1 MYSVVNL
8 WNIFTK
14 LLTYNNKKGGVTVS
28 KYKIMIEDEDL
39 SLGDALTTEDIA
51 IAEAKLNKIKTK
63 NNVKGKAFKVL
74 EVEVTKSI
82 TE

>member
-1 MYSVVNL
+1 M
-8 WNIFTK
+8 
-14 LLTYNNKKGGVTVS
+14 S

-51 IAEAKLNKIKTK
+51 VAEAKLNKIKTK
-63 NNVKGKAFKVL
+63 NNIKAKAFKVL
-74 EVEVTKSI
+74 EIEVTKDI

>member
-1 MYSVVNL
+1 M
-8 WNIFTK
+8 
-14 LLTYNNKKGGVTVS
+14 S

-63 NNVKGKAFKVL
+63 NNVKAKAFKVL
-74 EVEVTKSI
+74 EVEVTKNI

>member
-1 MYSVVNL
+1 M
-8 WNIFTK
+8 
-14 LLTYNNKKGGVTVS
+14 S

-39 SLGDALTTEDIA
+39 SLGDALTTEDIT

-74 EVEVTKSI
+74 DVEVTKNI

>member
-1 MYSVVNL
+1 M
-8 WNIFTK
+8 
-14 LLTYNNKKGGVTVS
+14 S

-51 IAEAKLNKIKTK
+51 IAEAKLNKITTK
-63 NNVKGKAFKVL
+63 NNVKGNAFKVL
-74 EVEVTKSI
+74 EVEVTKNI

>member
-1 MYSVVNL
+1 M
-8 WNIFTK
+8 
-14 LLTYNNKKGGVTVS
+14 S

-63 NNVKGKAFKVL
+63 NNVTGKAFKVL
-74 EVEVTKSI
+74 DVETSKSI

>member
-1 MYSVVNL
+1 M
-8 WNIFTK
+8 
-14 LLTYNNKKGGVTVS
+14 S

-63 NNVKGKAFKVL
+63 NNVTGKAFKVL
-74 EVEVTKSI
+74 EIETNKSI

>member
-1 MYSVVNL
+1 M
-8 WNIFTK
+8 
-14 LLTYNNKKGGVTVS
+14 S

-39 SLGDALTTEDIA
+39 SLGDALTTEDIT

-63 NNVKGKAFKVL
+63 NKVKGKAFKVFD
-74 EVEVTKSI
+74 VEITKNI

>member
-1 MYSVVNL
+1 M
-8 WNIFTK
+8 
-14 LLTYNNKKGGVTVS
+14 S

-39 SLGDALTTEDIA
+39 SLGDALTTEDIT

-63 NNVKGKAFKVL
+63 NNIKAKAFKVL
-74 EVEVTKSI
+74 EIEVTKDI

>member
-1 MYSVVNL
+1 M
-8 WNIFTK
+8 
-14 LLTYNNKKGGVTVS
+14 S

-39 SLGDALTTEDIA
+39 SLGDALTTEDIT

-63 NNVKGKAFKVL
+63 NNVKCKAFKVL
-74 EVEVTKSI
+74 EVEVTKNI

>member
-1 MYSVVNL
+1 M
-8 WNIFTK
+8 
-14 LLTYNNKKGGVTVS
+14 S

-39 SLGDALTTEDIA
+39 SLGDVLTTEDIA

-63 NNVKGKAFKVL
+63 NNVIGKAFKVL

>member
-1 MYSVVNL
+1 M
-8 WNIFTK
+8 
-14 LLTYNNKKGGVTVS
+14 S

-51 IAEAKLNKIKTK
+51 VAEAKLNKIKNK
-63 NNVKGKAFKVL
+63 NNIKGKAFKVL
-74 EVEVTKSI
+74 EAEVTKNI

>member
-1 MYSVVNL
+1 M
-8 WNIFTK
+8 
-14 LLTYNNKKGGVTVS
+14 S

-51 IAEAKLNKIKTK
+51 IAEAKLNKIKAK

-74 EVEVTKSI
+74 EVEVTKNI

>member
-1 MYSVVNL
+1 M
-8 WNIFTK
+8 
-14 LLTYNNKKGGVTVS
+14 S

-63 NNVKGKAFKVL
+63 NKVKGKAFKVL

>member
-1 MYSVVNL
+1 M
-8 WNIFTK
+8 
-14 LLTYNNKKGGVTVS
+14 S

-63 NNVKGKAFKVL
+63 NNVKSKAFKVL
-74 EVEVTKSI
+74 EVETTKSI

>member
-1 MYSVVNL
+1 M
-8 WNIFTK
+8 
-14 LLTYNNKKGGVTVS
+14 S

-63 NNVKGKAFKVL
+63 NNVKGNAFKVL
-74 EVEVTKSI
+74 EVEVTKNI

>member
-1 MYSVVNL
+1 M
-8 WNIFTK
+8 
-14 LLTYNNKKGGVTVS
+14 S

-39 SLGDALTTEDIA
+39 SLGDALTTEDIT

-63 NNVKGKAFKVL
+63 N
-74 EVEVTKSI
+74 I

>member
-1 MYSVVNL
+1 M
-8 WNIFTK
+8 
-14 LLTYNNKKGGVTVS
+14 S

-74 EVEVTKSI
+74 EVGIDKSI
-82 TE
+82 IE

>member
-1 MYSVVNL
+1 M
-8 WNIFTK
+8 
-14 LLTYNNKKGGVTVS
+14 S

-39 SLGDALTTEDIA
+39 SLGDTLTTEDIA
-51 IAEAKLNKIKTK
+51 VAEAKLNKIKTK
-63 NNVKGKAFKVL
+63 NNIKGRAFKVL

>member
-1 MYSVVNL
+1 M
-8 WNIFTK
+8 
-14 LLTYNNKKGGVTVS
+14 S

-63 NNVKGKAFKVL
+63 NNVKGKAVKVL
-74 EVEVTKSI
+74 EVEVNSKI
-82 TE
+82 LD

>member
-1 MYSVVNL
+1 M
-8 WNIFTK
+8 
-14 LLTYNNKKGGVTVS
+14 S

-63 NNVKGKAFKVL
+63 NNVKGNGT
-74 EVEVTKSI
+74 VENNL
-82 TE
+82 

>member
-1 MYSVVNL
+1 
-8 WNIFTK
+8 
-14 LLTYNNKKGGVTVS
+14 
-28 KYKIMIEDEDL
+28 MIEDEDL

-63 NNVKGKAFKVL
+63 NNVTGKAFKVL
-74 EVEVTKSI
+74 EVETAKSI

>member
-1 MYSVVNL
+1 M
-8 WNIFTK
+8 
-14 LLTYNNKKGGVTVS
+14 S
-28 KYKIMIEDEDL
+28 KYKIMVEDEDL

-63 NNVKGKAFKVL
+63 TNVKGKAFKVL
-74 EVEVTKSI
+74 EVEVNSNI

>member
-1 MYSVVNL
+1 M
-8 WNIFTK
+8 
-14 LLTYNNKKGGVTVS
+14 S
-28 KYKIMIEDEDL
+28 KYKIMIEDDEL
-39 SLGDALTTEDIA
+39 ALGDALTTEDIV

-63 NNVKGKAFKVL
+63 NNIKGRAFKVL

>member
-1 MYSVVNL
+1 M
-8 WNIFTK
+8 
-14 LLTYNNKKGGVTVS
+14 S

-39 SLGDALTTEDIA
+39 SLGDALTTEDIT

-63 NNVKGKAFKVL
+63 KNVKGKAFKVL
-74 EVEVTKSI
+74 EVESTKSI

>member
-1 MYSVVNL
+1 M
-8 WNIFTK
+8 
-14 LLTYNNKKGGVTVS
+14 S

-63 NNVKGKAFKVL
+63 SNVTGKAFKVL
-74 EVEVTKSI
+74 EVETTKNI

>member
-1 MYSVVNL
+1 M
-8 WNIFTK
+8 
-14 LLTYNNKKGGVTVS
+14 S

-74 EVEVTKSI
+74 EVESTKSI